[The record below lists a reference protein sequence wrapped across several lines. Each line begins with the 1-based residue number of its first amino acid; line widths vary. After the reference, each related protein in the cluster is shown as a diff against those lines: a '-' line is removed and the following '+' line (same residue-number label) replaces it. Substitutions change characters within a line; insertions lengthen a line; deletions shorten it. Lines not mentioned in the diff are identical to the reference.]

1 MMTRP
6 LSKATVLRV
15 LAAILSGGVMA
26 FTGSLWAAIEAK
38 ADPIIVVVPAPQPVQ
53 LDPYVPNPPTWCPG
67 GGGGS
72 GWGGYCEGKT
82 FKDGTRLNLHRIGW
96 AWQPL
101 RCIIPDGS
109 PFPPLAGPGG
119 CGGALG

>member
-1 MMTRP
+1 MI
-6 LSKATVLRV
+6 TVHKRTAGRI
-15 LAAILSGGVMA
+15 LAAAASIAVFTCTGVG
-26 FTGSLWAAIEAK
+26 FAARAG

-53 LDPYVPNPPTWCPG
+53 FDPYVPNPPAWCPG
-67 GGGGS
+67 GGSSS

-82 FKDGTRLNLHRIGW
+82 FKDGTRLNLHRIGF

-109 PFPPLAGPGG
+109 PFPPVAGPGG
-119 CGGALG
+119 CGGAHG